1 LSIKSVL
8 QWLLGHPIQG
18 VQSERDAIALA
29 RRLKHSPSL
38 AHALWFVCQAQVA
51 RGDAPAVVNTANE
64 LLTISEEHGLPQTR
78 ASALAYLGWAI
89 GQTTDVNRGIR
100 LLEDGFATY
109 NSLGLRTN
117 RCLIICLLAEAYL
130 AGGQYGKG

>member
-1 LSIKSVL
+1 
-8 QWLLGHPIQG
+8 
-18 VQSERDAIALA
+18 
-29 RRLKHSPSL
+29 
-38 AHALWFVCQAQVA
+38 FVCQAQVA
-51 RGDAPAVVNTANE
+51 RGDASAVVNTANE

-89 GQTTDVNRGIR
+89 GQTTDVKRGIR

-130 AGGQYGKG
+130 AGGQYGKGMEQTSLAIAASSEMGDRWCLPRICTIR